1 MKDLCATYGQYA
13 IVTGASSGIGEEFA
27 RRLAAAGVNV
37 VLVARREGRLQALAA
52 ELSHTYG
59 TTNEVVAL
67 DLIAEG
73 AVAELCRRV
82 ADLDVGIVI
91 ANAGITVAG
100 PFVKNSLDQE
110 RDVLTLD
117 GAVPLQ
123 LAHHFGR
130 EFTHRGRGAI
140 VLVSSMIAASP
151 VPYLAN
157 YSAVK
162 AYILSLGQALSYEL
176 KKDGVDV
183 LVVSPGA
190 THTEGMK
197 DTAGIDFYKLSGP
210 VMDVSHVVTAALNNL
225 GKRSHVI
232 PGAAN
237 NFTDL
242 IVRYLM
248 PRRLSIRL
256 YGRLI
261 HSALDDTATSA

>member
-1 MKDLCATYGQYA
+1 MKNLRATYGQYA

-27 RRLAAAGVNV
+27 RQLATAGINV
-37 VLVARREGRLQALAA
+37 VLVARREDRLQALAE
-52 ELSHTYG
+52 ELSRTYG
-59 TTNEVVAL
+59 TANEVVAL
-67 DLIAEG
+67 NLIADG
-73 AVAELCRRV
+73 AVTELCRRV

-100 PFVKNSLDQE
+100 PLVKNSLDQE

-130 EFTHRGRGAI
+130 EFTKRGRGAI

-151 VPYLAN
+151 VPYLTN

-162 AYILSLGQALSYEL
+162 AYILSLGQALNYEL

-183 LVVSPGA
+183 LVLSPGA
-190 THTEGMK
+190 TQTEGMT
-197 DTAGIDFYKLSGP
+197 DTAGIDFDKLGGP
-210 VMDVSHVVTAALNNL
+210 VMDVSRVVTAALKNL

-248 PRRLSIRL
+248 PRRLSIKL

-261 HSALDDTATSA
+261 HRALDESVTSA